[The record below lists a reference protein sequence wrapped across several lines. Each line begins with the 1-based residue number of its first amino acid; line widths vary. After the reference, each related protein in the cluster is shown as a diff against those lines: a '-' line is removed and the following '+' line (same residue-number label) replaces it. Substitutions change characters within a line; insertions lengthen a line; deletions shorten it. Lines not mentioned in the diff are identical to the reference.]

1 VLELEQRVGA
11 RLTAPCELVARAG
24 MEQERRSLR
33 LAVRDLR
40 WRREA
45 EPRHAEMQHVDPRG
59 TASREA
65 DSRKPDSIILEF
77 RLGRGAYATAVL
89 REVFALDADYDDS
102 ST

>member
-1 VLELEQRVGA
+1 AQLDLHPTGPLWGRGPLPSRGRVLELEQRVAAGLSA
-11 RLTAPCELVARAG
+11 ACELASAAG

-45 EPRHAEMQHVDPRG
+45 
-59 TASREA
+59 
-65 DSRKPDSIILEF
+65 DSVVLEF
-77 RLGRGAYATAVL
+77 RLTRGAYATTVL
-89 REVFALDADYDDS
+89 REVFAPGADYDES